1 MARMGD
7 RRDVYRVLMGLLRSR
22 DHLVD
27 LGVVKDRR
35 FGLQNCGEI
44 S

>member
-1 MARMGD
+1 MED
-7 RRDVYRVLMGLLRSR
+7 RRDVYRVLMGILRSR

-27 LGVVKDRR
+27 LGVDKDRR
-35 FGLQNCGEI
+35 FGLQKCGEI